1 MFGIRLVAQ
10 PTRRSASFRRTLV
23 GASIVAAIAAI
34 TMTVW
39 VSHAGRPARDAGI
52 MILYVGAEDCA
63 PCRAWQTGDGA
74 AFLASV
80 DFPRITYRE
89 VKSPHLRDVL
99 KDENWPDELRSYRG
113 GLRRSDGVPLWLVVS
128 DHEIVE
134 QRFGAAEWRS
144 SILPKIRS
152 LLLR

>member
-1 MFGIRLVAQ
+1 MSGIRLVAQ

-23 GASIVAAIAAI
+23 GASIAVAVAAMA
-34 TMTVW
+34 VW
-39 VSHAGRPARDAGI
+39 VSYAARPARGAEV
-52 MILYVGAEDCA
+52 MLLYVGAEDCA
-63 PCRAWQTGDGA
+63 PCRAWQNDDGA

-89 VKSPHLRDVL
+89 VKSPHLHDVL
-99 KDENWPDELRSYRG
+99 KDENWPDELRGYRSS
-113 GLRRSDGVPLWLVVS
+113 LRRGDGVPLWLVVS
-128 DHEIVE
+128 DHEIVA
-134 QRFGAAEWRS
+134 QRFGAAEWHA